1 MLEQKRRRQ
10 AKERIIE
17 EASWVFAEK
26 GFRDAT
32 HAEICRRANTN
43 IASINYYFE
52 SKEALYR
59 KVIGHLV
66 RLADATYPLNGN
78 LPPTAQNEERL
89 WAFIHN
95 FVRRALDP
103 SDVGNLH
110 RILTAE
116 RFAPTGLLD
125 DLLACWFESNRS
137 QLLPILQEFL
147 GPGAS
152 ERVVAWTEMC
162 TVGQMIG
169 LHDSGDAAPR
179 HLFGIDQN
187 DARQLTDHIYNYTLG
202 GIETVRNRL
211 GKTHEQSRTEN

>member
-1 MLEQKRRRQ
+1 MSEQKRRRE

-17 EASWVFAEK
+17 ESCRIFAEQ
-26 GFRDAT
+26 GYRHAT
-32 HAEICRRANTN
+32 HAEISRRANTN

-59 KVIGHLV
+59 EVFKHLV
-66 RLADATYPLNGN
+66 RRADATYPLGGDLSASA
-78 LPPTAQNEERL
+78 LPEQRL

-103 SDVGNLH
+103 AEVGSLH
-110 RILTAE
+110 LILMAE

-125 DLLACWFESNRS
+125 DLFAHWLENNRS
-137 QLLPILQEFL
+137 QLLPILRELL

-152 ERVVAWTEMC
+152 ERDVFWTEMC

-169 LHDSGDAAPR
+169 LHEPADNGPR
-179 HLFGIDQN
+179 QLFGIDEN
-187 DARQLTDHIYNYTLG
+187 NSKQLTDHIFHFSMG
-202 GIETVRNRL
+202 GIEAIRSRL
-211 GKTHEQSRTEN
+211 GNTPEQSLTEN